1 MSECECNEAKYAVIV
16 LNKMQMMKNIKI
28 LCDKCDTIW
37 GYKEEEAGRNGN
49 KEKEAGGK

>member
-37 GYKEEEAGRNGN
+37 GYKEEEAGR
-49 KEKEAGGK
+49 E